1 MFSEDD
7 IQYALEATEVIYEPD
22 RRIDTFGDTRF
33 SFILLSE
40 PMDSIGMSRVRTGWV
55 EADKPKII
63 KPDLYNAIDVEGF
76 GEDAARFFKWLS
88 KQAKAYQS
96 LLQYGFQFKR
106 SEVQEELVHE
116 PIEELAEKLK
126 RETLDSGDSLKAVIR
141 GVDDAWEV
149 CLLKFT
155 VEMVQKS
162 HEINLFDFR
171 RKGLL

>member
-1 MFSEDD
+1 MYSEDD
-7 IQYALEATEVIYEPD
+7 IQYALESTEVLYEPD
-22 RRIDTFGDTRF
+22 RRIDTFGSTRF

-40 PMDSIGMSRVRTGWV
+40 PMDQTGTTRVRSGWV
-55 EADKPKII
+55 EAERPKII
-63 KPDLYNAIDVEGF
+63 KPDIYNQIDTEGF
-76 GEDAARFFKWLS
+76 GEDADRFFEWLS
-88 KQAKAYQS
+88 HQQKAFQA

-106 SEVQEELVHE
+106 SDIHEELLHE
-116 PIEELAEKLK
+116 PIEEVSG
-126 RETLDSGDSLKAVIR
+126 RVTRTTLESGDALKAVIR

>member
-1 MFSEDD
+1 MHSEDSV
-7 IQYALEATEVIYEPD
+7 QYALESTEVVYEPD

-40 PMDSIGMSRVRTGWV
+40 PMDTTGVTRIRSGWV
-55 EADKPKII
+55 EAEKPKII
-63 KPDLYNAIDVEGF
+63 KPEMYNQIDIEGF
-76 GEDAARFFKWLS
+76 GEDAQKFFEWLS
-88 KQAKAYQS
+88 RQHQAYKA

-106 SEVQEELVHE
+106 SEINEETVHE
-116 PIEELAEKLK
+116 PIEAVCARIRDEVLH
-126 RETLDSGDSLKAVIR
+126 SGDALKAVIK
-141 GVDDAWEV
+141 GVDDVWEV